1 MNGERMAAEDVFLA
15 MLRATLPAVEPVEG
29 LAFFQQSALAR
40 LAVII
45 ERLGGAILADEIG
58 LGKSFVAAALARR
71 YQDRGVAVELIAPA
85 SLHHQWEKTLQSFGV
100 TAGIEHTESLH
111 RRPWMR
117 AETGRLIIVD
127 EAHRFRNRKTAGYR
141 ALALRSIGQP
151 LLLVTASPFWN
162 TLDDIHALLT
172 LFLADDALRLRGI
185 QSLETAF
192 DSGRPEQ
199 IEAILEEV
207 MVRRGRGVLADE
219 FRIGSL
225 QNRVVRHRV
234 FGIEAA
240 SPLIETL
247 QFPLIAHSN
256 TDRNL
261 LSRFLLRRLESSLEA
276 FRDTLS
282 RQRRFYRR
290 AEESMREGR
299 SLTKRDY
306 RILYGDD
313 KEETPFQELLFR
325 DLWISQ
331 PASIPEAFLV
341 RRELDGIEQL
351 LSIERGKKDQK
362 LCVLLRLL
370 ANLSGPSIIFT
381 GAIATAQAIHKEC
394 AGTYRAALVTSRFT
408 ADARGSR
415 RPPEAILAAFRRR
428 EIDLIVSTDRS
439 SEGLNLQV
447 ASNVIHYD
455 LPWSPLRL
463 DQRNGR
469 AHRIGRVNDVTA
481 WYFIPLQRESAVMK
495 IVARKN
501 RVRRG
506 LFGEDR
512 RADEHCRWSWIERS
526 FRSPNLEIEGK
537 SFGGIESGTAILL
550 IERITGRRRSR
561 ELVLNRSGSITEAW
575 SVLASA
581 VLNDLSADA
590 TPVPECGFTSVAR
603 LIETRARTLAI
614 VPPRLENTAAGRR
627 LHEAARRYKQLTA
640 ELETLLVRRYPAGIE
655 LVMHEMSGEYLD
667 RSRIADLLALLR
679 TRPHTQLP
687 CKVRVIA
694 ALSLRATAKPLSP
707 PQRGEGQG

>member
-1 MNGERMAAEDVFLA
+1 MNGEEIAAEDVFLA
-15 MLRATLPAVEPVEG
+15 MLRATLPSVEPVEG

-45 ERLGGAILADEIG
+45 ERFGGALLADEIG

-71 YQDRGVAVELIAPA
+71 YQERGVAVELIAPA
-85 SLHHQWEKTLQSFGV
+85 SLHQQWEKTLQSFGV
-100 TAGIEHTESLH
+100 TAMIEHTESLH

-117 AETGRLIIVD
+117 AETARLIIVD

-141 ALALRSIGQP
+141 ALALRCIGQH

-162 TLDDIHALLT
+162 RLDDIHSLLA

-185 QSLETAF
+185 LSLELAF
-192 DSGRPEQ
+192 DSKQAEQ
-199 IEAILEEV
+199 IEAILDEV
-207 MVRRGRGVLADE
+207 MVRRGRRALADE

-240 SPLIETL
+240 RPLIETL

-256 TDRNL
+256 ADRTL

-306 RILYGDD
+306 RMLYGDD
-313 KEETPFQELLFR
+313 REETPFQELLFR

-331 PASIPEAFLV
+331 PASVREASLV
-341 RRELDGIEQL
+341 HREMDVIDQL
-351 LSIERGKKDQK
+351 LSIERGEKDPK
-362 LCVLLRLL
+362 LGVLLHLL

-394 AGTYRAALVTSRFT
+394 AGIHRAALVTSRFA

-469 AHRIGRVNDVTA
+469 AHRIGQVSDVTA
-481 WYFIPLQRESAVMK
+481 WYFMPGSSESAVMK
-495 IVARKN
+495 VMAGKN
-501 RVRRG
+501 RA
-506 LFGEDR
+506 R
-512 RADEHCRWSWIERS
+512 RAVFRKERRPDAYSRWWWIERS

-537 SFGGIESGTAILL
+537 SFGGIESGIAILL
-550 IERITGRRRSR
+550 IERITGSRKSR
-561 ELVLNRSGSITEAW
+561 ELVLNRNGSITDSWKAI
-575 SVLASA
+575 AAA
-581 VLNDLSADA
+581 VSGLSACA
-590 TPVPECGFTSVAR
+590 TPGPECEFTNVAD
-603 LIETRARTLAI
+603 LIESRARTLALL
-614 VPPRLENTAAGRR
+614 PPRLPNTCAGRR
-627 LHEAARRYKQLTA
+627 LHQEARRCRLLTG
-640 ELETLLVRRYPAGIE
+640 ELETLLAVRYPAGIE
-655 LVMHEMSGEYLD
+655 RILQEMSSEYLD
-667 RSRIADLLALLR
+667 LSRMAGLLSLLRSRPI
-679 TRPHTQLP
+679 TPLP
-687 CKVRVIA
+687 LEVRVIA
-694 ALSLRATAKPLSP
+694 SLSLRAAEIHLLP